1 MAYGDMRDESFE
13 SVEQGLLETT
23 PEVSDDVADAT
34 CAEADF
40 EAEAPMEAEIEGG
53 ESVAEAVEETDETVC
68 EAEFNDEMAELDA
81 EIPENSETAMEQTVE
96 EAPVEE
102 ASFEEYEAEME
113 DAPEDGQEMTDAVE
127 AGETYEDA
135 GMDESSETMETA
147 ENADEA
153 ESPDMGEPVEADD
166 ALTDK
171 ASETDEETAEGL
183 ETAEKPETDEDEETS
198 EESETGETSETDED
212 EEASEGSET
221 EETSDT
227 DEDEETPEE
236 SETEETSETDE
247 DEETDEESETE
258 ETSDTDEAE
267 ETDEESETEETS
279 EADEDEETSEGSET
293 EETSEADED
302 EETDEE
308 SETVETSD
316 TDEDEETPE
325 ESETEETSETNE
337 DEETDEETETAKESE
352 SDEYEEA
359 ENDTEKNEAEETDEE
374 VDEDESDEEE
384 LNEEEIDEEE
394 LDEEELNE
402 EELDEEELNE
412 EELNEEELNEEELDE
427 EELDEEEIDEEEP
440 DEEADEETDEE
451 AIEDAE
457 AKRKEREEAYRAQQ
471 EKRAR
476 EADRSR
482 ENARKAPPESDAA
495 GIAKAAV
502 VAGALDRRCERDDG
516 DDARAHS
523 AEIPASAHGGA
534 IRPCPAE
541 FGNAPI
547 LETVDLGETNYGV
560 RGDLAGAETPDAPE
574 KNRAEG
580 ERPAAGDQQQ
590 DQSAMLAS
598 AAGGD
603 PKANAGNAVAEN
615 APQNGSGVVGLNG
628 AAAGSAGDEGNDPSA
643 AQSPSGDSE
652 HGAPPSK
659 TAQNAAGD
667 RSQGDGNLPDGK
679 AIFVDIPHMTA
690 VRFDDARE
698 GASRHIGAYPTEV
711 ARAFGELSEVS
722 NATQADA
729 SLADAI
735 NAAAQSDRNVQAWI
749 QSDLV
754 PDAAP
759 SGGEPPRVR
768 REDVASFREKKGFA
782 WREYPNLK
790 TCALTDRAGK
800 LVQIAALTSMAMDVH
815 ELRKKMGA
823 DGGRSAAQLWKEH
836 AKIADVGPDGND
848 GRAEAPELDEKAFRE
863 ALETYAGKEVEEYS
877 RQKAFEAYE
886 LDGMQMRLSDFTSHG
901 MEHTREVCRECETLV
916 GALRDAGVEIA
927 PATERMLQVAGKYHD
942 IGMADGDGMDAARSV
957 VENLR
962 DPRVDLEKA
971 AKYLEIDENAGM
983 RQIMENGGKN
993 QTAAMAYAVARERAE
1008 NVRNMSP
1015 ESPGY
1020 ADALK
1025 EHQIALARL
1034 QDRVYARMRSEHARR
1049 SGEFMLAYGDTQECQ
1064 QRYGGDLN
1072 YRNIACAI
1080 MLHSK
1085 NNSGCADLTEG
1096 LSKNEGREQKPAAQ
1110 AACERFVAAWNRE
1123 HPENKASE
1131 RFSREDVEQIALMA
1145 SVLRVADNR
1154 RDGNTATF
1162 TNGER
1167 VVVQK
1172 HDDSSCG
1179 YRVYHGSVGAD
1190 GAMALGKEVRS
1201 NKSREII
1208 GTEACTRFGKV
1219 RWEDGALIHEI
1230 RLSGVQFA
1238 SLIEQVGARRIP
1250 DYVGEIESG
1259 VFRSEEGRLQN
1270 VIELQVERCTQ
1281 TQADQLREKIT
1292 GDMRKAI
1299 GRAADNGKLR
1309 QYTQPGRVR
1318 VVSVPDQSGGQAGV
1332 EEKKA

>member
-13 SVEQGLLETT
+13 SVEQGSLETT

-81 EIPENSETAMEQTVE
+81 EIPENSEPAMDQAVE

-183 ETAEKPETDEDEETS
+183 KTAEKPETDEDEETS

-212 EEASEGSET
+212 EEASEGSEA

-236 SETEETSETDE
+236 SETEETSEADEDEETDEESEIEETSETDEDEETPEESETEETSEADE

-267 ETDEESETEETS
+267 ETD
-279 EADEDEETSEGSET
+279 
-293 EETSEADED
+293 
-302 EETDEE
+302 
-308 SETVETSD
+308 
-316 TDEDEETPE
+316 E

-394 LDEEELNE
+394 
-402 EELDEEELNE
+402 
-412 EELNEEELNEEELDE
+412 
-427 EELDEEEIDEEEP
+427 P

-457 AKRKEREEAYRAQQ
+457 AKRKEDEEAYRAQQ

-502 VAGALDRRCERDDG
+502 VAGALDRRRERDSG

-534 IRPCPAE
+534 IRPRSAE

-628 AAAGSAGDEGNDPSA
+628 AAAGSAGDAGNDPSA

-863 ALETYAGKEVEEYS
+863 AVETYVGKEVEEYS

-886 LDGMQMRLSDFTSHG
+886 LDGMQMRLSDFPSHG

-962 DPRVDLEKA
+962 DPRADLEKA
-971 AKYLEIDENAGM
+971 AKYLEIDANAGM

-1049 SGEFMLAYGDTQECQ
+1049 SGEFMLAYGGTQECH
-1064 QRYGGDLN
+1064 QRYGGNLN

-1096 LSKNEGREQKPAAQ
+1096 LSKNEGREQKPAVQ
-1110 AACERFVAAWNRE
+1110 EACERFVAAWNRE
-1123 HPENKASE
+1123 HPEDKASE

-1172 HDDSSCG
+1172 HDDSPCG

-1208 GTEACTRFGKV
+1208 GAEACTRFGKV

-1238 SLIEQVGARRIP
+1238 SLMEQVGARRIP

-1332 EEKKA
+1332 EEKNA

>member
-13 SVEQGLLETT
+13 SVEQGSLETT

-81 EIPENSETAMEQTVE
+81 EIPENSETAMEQAVE

-127 AGETYEDA
+127 AGETYENA

-183 ETAEKPETDEDEETS
+183 ETAETPETDEDEETS
-198 EESETGETSETDED
+198 EESETDETSETNED
-212 EEASEGSET
+212 EEASEG
-221 EETSDT
+221 
-227 DEDEETPEE
+227 
-236 SETEETSETDE
+236 
-247 DEETDEESETE
+247 
-258 ETSDTDEAE
+258 
-267 ETDEESETEETS
+267 SETEETS

-352 SDEYEEA
+352 SAEYEDA

-402 EELDEEELNE
+402 EEL
-412 EELNEEELNEEELDE
+412 NEEELDE
-427 EELDEEEIDEEEP
+427 EELDEEEIDEEELDEEEIDEEEINEEEIDEEEP

-457 AKRKEREEAYRAQQ
+457 AKRKEDEEAYRAQQ

-502 VAGALDRRCERDDG
+502 VAGALDRRRERDDG

-534 IRPCPAE
+534 IRPRPAE

-628 AAAGSAGDEGNDPSA
+628 AAAGSAGDAGNDPSA

-962 DPRVDLEKA
+962 DPRADLEKA
-971 AKYLEIDENAGM
+971 AKYLEIDANAGM

-1034 QDRVYARMRSEHARR
+1034 QDRVYTRMRSEHARR

-1208 GTEACTRFGKV
+1208 GAEACTRFGKV

-1238 SLIEQVGARRIP
+1238 SLMEQVGARRIP

>member
-13 SVEQGLLETT
+13 SVEQGSLETT

-236 SETEETSETDE
+236 SETEETSEADE
-247 DEETDEESETE
+247 DEETG
-258 ETSDTDEAE
+258 
-267 ETDEESETEETS
+267 EESETEETS
-279 EADEDEETSEGSET
+279 EADE
-293 EETSEADED
+293 A
-302 EETDEE
+302 EETD
-308 SETVETSD
+308 
-316 TDEDEETPE
+316 E

-352 SDEYEEA
+352 SAEYEDA

-384 LNEEEIDEEE
+384 LTEEEIDEEE

-412 EELNEEELNEEELDE
+412 EELNEEEQDEEELDE
-427 EELDEEEIDEEEP
+427 EEIDEEELDEEEIDEEEINEEEIDEEEP

-457 AKRKEREEAYRAQQ
+457 AKRKEDEEAYRAQQ

-534 IRPCPAE
+534 IRPRPAE

-628 AAAGSAGDEGNDPSA
+628 AAAGSAGDAGNDPSA

-667 RSQGDGNLPDGK
+667 RSQGDENLPDGK

-962 DPRVDLEKA
+962 DPRADLEKA
-971 AKYLEIDENAGM
+971 AKYLEIDANAGM

-1208 GTEACTRFGKV
+1208 GAEACTRFGKV

-1238 SLIEQVGARRIP
+1238 SLMEQVGARRIP

>member
-13 SVEQGLLETT
+13 SVEQGSLETT
-23 PEVSDDVADAT
+23 LEVSDDVADAT

-81 EIPENSETAMEQTVE
+81 EIPENSETAMDQAVE

-212 EEASEGSET
+212 EEASEGSEA

-236 SETEETSETDE
+236 SETEETSEADE
-247 DEETDEESETE
+247 DEETDEESEIE
-258 ETSDTDEAE
+258 ETSETDEDE
-267 ETDEESETEETS
+267 ETPEESETEETS
-279 EADEDEETSEGSET
+279 EADEDEET
-293 EETSEADED
+293 D
-302 EETDEE
+302 
-308 SETVETSD
+308 
-316 TDEDEETPE
+316 E

-394 LDEEELNE
+394 LDEEEI
-402 EELDEEELNE
+402 
-412 EELNEEELNEEELDE
+412 DE

-457 AKRKEREEAYRAQQ
+457 AKRKEDEEAYRAQQ

-502 VAGALDRRCERDDG
+502 VAGALDRRRERDSG

-534 IRPCPAE
+534 IRPRSAE

-628 AAAGSAGDEGNDPSA
+628 AAAGSAGDAGNDPSA

-667 RSQGDGNLPDGK
+667 RSQGDGNLPGGK

-848 GRAEAPELDEKAFRE
+848 GRAEGPELDEKAFRE

-962 DPRVDLEKA
+962 DPRADLEKA
-971 AKYLEIDENAGM
+971 AKYLEIDANAGM

-1064 QRYGGDLN
+1064 QRYGVDLN

-1208 GTEACTRFGKV
+1208 GAEACTRFGKV

-1238 SLIEQVGARRIP
+1238 SLMEQVGARRIP

-1318 VVSVPDQSGGQAGV
+1318 VVSVPDQSGGQAGTK
-1332 EEKKA
+1332 EKKAQ